1 MIEEVFLRRYSGA
14 QIVVGSIVLG
24 LIGLMPLQLYG
35 WFGPKGGNPIG
46 LGFLMI
52 VTVPVAA
59 VGIAVGLVKM
69 LVELF
74 LRGRR

>member
-1 MIEEVFLRRYSGA
+1 MTEEAFLRRFSGA

-24 LIGLMPLQLYG
+24 LIGFMPLQLSI
-35 WFGPKGGNPIG
+35 WFGPKDGNPIG

-52 VTVPVAA
+52 LTVPVAA